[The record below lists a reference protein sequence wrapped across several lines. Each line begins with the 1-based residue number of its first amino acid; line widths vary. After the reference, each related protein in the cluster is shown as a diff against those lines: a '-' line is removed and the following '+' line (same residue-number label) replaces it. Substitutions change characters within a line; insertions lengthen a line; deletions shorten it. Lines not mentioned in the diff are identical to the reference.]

1 MKYLNFRNRMKDKSP
16 KEGKVDMYESLART
30 ETGQNNEGTTC
41 GYTEIQMNRRNNE
54 DEVDEGANR
63 LSDRHDYIEME

>member
-1 MKYLNFRNRMKDKSP
+1 
-16 KEGKVDMYESLART
+16 MYETLART
-30 ETGQNNEGTTC
+30 ETGQNNEGTS

-63 LSDRHDYIEME
+63 LSVIHDYIEME